1 MFGYRNAVY
10 SYKTKSVDVYTWDG
24 DGVPIVTNVECRPYF
39 YYEDNHG
46 KETSIYDTQVS
57 KKSFETVFDKHKFI
71 KERGLT
77 RLFDNFN
84 PVQQVLIDMFWKYND
99 TDDFTKFPLKI
110 HFVDI
115 EAVGSNGFS
124 SPEDP
129 NDEINVITIYD
140 SIQKIYHVW
149 GVGPYNNKE
158 SDVEY
163 RHCKSEKKLLE
174 GFLDF
179 VKENPPDILS
189 GWASDRYDVPYIVNR
204 MERILGKEEADS
216 LSPYNRRHTK
226 TFMGKFGKMDTV
238 HRIEGISCVDYM
250 DIYIKFCPS
259 NRESYKLDFIGQ
271 VELDENKLD
280 YGEQSLYEF
289 MTNDWDTFVDYNIQ
303 DVRLLVKLEE
313 RLQYIELLRMLSY
326 MGCTTFESALGTV
339 SVVTGAAGVEARKRN
354 QRLST
359 TVVDDTDVRDFE
371 GGYVAEPIVGHH
383 QGIVT
388 FDANSLYPN
397 TMITLNTSP
406 ETKVGKI
413 ISIEPNNISIRN
425 SDGIVVDMK
434 PAEFSKFIK
443 QEKITISRSKV
454 MFTQKK
460 RGVLSDLVDKFYKK
474 RVLIRTIL
482 KDLKIEIKTA
492 SEENKKLLKNRINQ
506 LDTKQQAIKR
516 ILNSSYGATA
526 NKYCAIGDADIAE
539 SITLT
544 GQAVIKQARELYK
557 NFIRENT
564 NITDEAEI
572 EKGLIFGD
580 TDSLGV
586 LISLV
591 VDQFSEN
598 GKVTQQAYEV
608 ADKLQ
613 NYINDNIK
621 KWAETT
627 LNTNDCRFEFKREL
641 MCDSA
646 IFLEK
651 KRYVF
656 HVLDKEGISCD
667 SWKYT
672 GVEVVRTTMPKA
684 IKPYVKKIIQNMVL
698 TKSEKSTNEIFKEAY
713 DKFVQMDIGEISLL
727 SGIKNLEKY
736 STKSDGFK
744 TVKGMPCHVKAA
756 YYYNLL
762 LDELGLNKKY
772 EKIVSGDKIKYF
784 YLETPNM
791 YSINA
796 IAYKNKYPVEFN
808 DFFKPDMYVMFE
820 KDMYKCIER
829 FYNVM
834 NWVPR
839 KPTEQLIMTLDE
851 LFT

>member
-10 SYKTKSVDVYTWDG
+10 SYKTKSVDVYTWDE
-24 DGVPIVTNVECRPYF
+24 DGVPIVTNMECRPYF

-84 PVQQVLIDMFWKYND
+84 PVQQTLIDMFWKYND

-115 EAVGSNGFS
+115 EAVGANGFS

-189 GWASDRYDVPYIVNR
+189 GWASDRYDIPYIVNR

-238 HRIEGISCVDYM
+238 HRLDGISCVDYM

-339 SVVTGAAGVEARKRN
+339 SVVTGAAAVEARKRN

-474 RVLIRTIL
+474 RVAIQKELKIL
-482 KDLKIEIKTA
+482 KKELRDIEKKI
-492 SEENKKLLKNRINQ
+492 
-506 LDTKQQAIKR
+506 
-516 ILNSSYGATA
+516 NSS
-526 NKYCAIGDADIAE
+526 
-539 SITLT
+539 
-544 GQAVIKQARELYK
+544 
-557 NFIRENT
+557 
-564 NITDEAEI
+564 
-572 EKGLIFGD
+572 
-580 TDSLGV
+580 
-586 LISLV
+586 
-591 VDQFSEN
+591 DQN
-598 GKVTQQAYEV
+598 
-608 ADKLQ
+608 
-613 NYINDNIK
+613 
-621 KWAETT
+621 
-627 LNTNDCRFEFKREL
+627 
-641 MCDSA
+641 
-646 IFLEK
+646 
-651 KRYVF
+651 
-656 HVLDKEGISCD
+656 H
-667 SWKYT
+667 
-672 GVEVVRTTMPKA
+672 
-684 IKPYVKKIIQNMVL
+684 
-698 TKSEKSTNEIFKEAY
+698 
-713 DKFVQMDIGEISLL
+713 
-727 SGIKNLEKY
+727 
-736 STKSDGFK
+736 DG
-744 TVKGMPCHVKAA
+744 
-756 YYYNLL
+756 
-762 LDELGLNKKY
+762 
-772 EKIVSGDKIKYF
+772 
-784 YLETPNM
+784 
-791 YSINA
+791 
-796 IAYKNKYPVEFN
+796 
-808 DFFKPDMYVMFE
+808 
-820 KDMYKCIER
+820 
-829 FYNVM
+829 
-834 NWVPR
+834 
-839 KPTEQLIMTLDE
+839 
-851 LFT
+851 